1 MKYILLTVLSFFLV
15 LNVNAQPTPYCI
27 QGKFSNIEYYNAF
40 AIYHNQDVVYGFN
53 LNHLGQ
59 IDTLK
64 MDIAYPHPLI
74 DPLPKRPLIVLVH
87 GGEFKSGHRYDMQ
100 NYTESLAK
108 KGFVTAT
115 VDYRLGW
122 DNGTGNCDGDSVDYR
137 FASYRALQDVK
148 ASIRFLVANNTAYKI
163 DTNYIFL
170 VGRDAGATTVLN
182 TAFLNQAEA
191 NAIYPGVSSDL
202 GKIDS
207 ATNTNFVP
215 FTVKGIFNWSGGM
228 LDTNAIQSNEKI
240 PVLSIHGML
249 DNVMPIDNGFYANCS
264 KYPIVYG
271 PKLIYQR
278 MKSLNICAEGNY
290 DASGNHVSNPSLEEV
305 YYIPE
310 KLVCF
315 FKKILCG
322 NCKTQE
328 FIGYNSF
335 ACSDE
340 FPVSVQENTMSEIS
354 IFPNP
359 ANNFID
365 VRCQLSD
372 VRKELYNS
380 LGQLILSTT
389 ENKIDVQHLSKGIYM
404 LKLNFGEKSLFK
416 KVVIE

>member
-1 MKYILLTVLSFFLV
+1 MKYILLTVFSFFLV
-15 LNVNAQPTPYCI
+15 LNINAQSTPYCI

-40 AIYHNQDVVYGFN
+40 AIYHNQDVVYGYN

-64 MDIAYPHPLI
+64 MDIAYPHFLI
-74 DPLPKRPLIVLVH
+74 DPLPKRPLVVLVH
-87 GGEFKSGHRYDMQ
+87 GGEFESGHRYDMQ
-100 NYTESLAK
+100 GYAESLAK

-122 DNGTGNCDGDSVDYR
+122 NNGSGNCDGDSVDYR

-148 ASIRFLVANNTAYKI
+148 ASIRFLVANNTTYKI

-170 VGRDAGATTVLN
+170 VGKDAGATTVLN
-182 TAFLNQAEA
+182 TAFLSQAEA
-191 NAIYPGVSSDL
+191 DAIYPGVSSDL

-215 FTVKGIFNWSGGM
+215 FTIKGIFSWSGGM
-228 LDTNAIQSNEKI
+228 LDTNAIQSNEKT

-249 DNVMPIDNGFYANCS
+249 DHVMPIDYGFYANCS

-271 PKLIYQR
+271 PKSIYQR
-278 MKSLNICAEGNY
+278 MKSLGICVEGNY

-322 NCKTQE
+322 NCKTEE

-340 FPVSVQENTMSEIS
+340 FPVLVLENNLEAIS

-359 ANNFID
+359 ASNFID
-365 VRCQLSD
+365 VRCQISV

-380 LGQLILSTT
+380 LGQLILSTS

-404 LKLNFGEKSLFK
+404 LKLDIGGKKLFK
-416 KVVIE
+416 KVVVE